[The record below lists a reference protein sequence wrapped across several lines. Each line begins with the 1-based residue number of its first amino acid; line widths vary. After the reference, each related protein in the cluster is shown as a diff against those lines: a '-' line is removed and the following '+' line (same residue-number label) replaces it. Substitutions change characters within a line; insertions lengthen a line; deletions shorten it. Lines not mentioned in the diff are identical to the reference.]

1 VVLVKKVG
9 FGTIRGWAASDWWLP
24 RASRI
29 SRAKPTKNKGRITG
43 CSGTAR
49 AGSGLWRPV
58 AAGASGAGLS
68 VKLPNRIF
76 AVFMPE
82 SAPLLLRAAR
92 GEQVERPP
100 VWMMRQAGRYMKVYR
115 DLRDRHPGFR
125 ERSENPDLSY
135 EISMQPFHAFE
146 PDGVIL
152 FSDILTPLPGMGIDF
167 DIIESKGPIIEPAI
181 RTQAQVNALRPL
193 DPAEALPFVGEVLG
207 RLRSSVGNQAAVLG
221 FVGAPWTLAAYAVEG
236 KSSKTYAVIKAMAF
250 REPALL
256 HQLLGHL
263 ADSIA
268 TYVRYQIDSGAQVVQ
283 LFDSWAGQLSPIDYD
298 VFAAPYQKRVI
309 DQVKATHPD
318 TPLILYISGS
328 AGVLERMARTGVDII
343 SLDWTVD
350 MADGLARLP
359 AHLGVQ
365 GNVDPG
371 LLFGTPEGI
380 RERIFDTV
388 LKASGRRHILNL
400 GHGILPGTPEDN
412 ARVFFE
418 TGKAVRELMG
428 AAV

>member
-1 VVLVKKVG
+1 M
-9 FGTIRGWAASDWWLP
+9 T
-24 RASRI
+24 
-29 SRAKPTKNKGRITG
+29 
-43 CSGTAR
+43 
-49 AGSGLWRPV
+49 
-58 AAGASGAGLS
+58 
-68 VKLPNRIF
+68 
-76 AVFMPE
+76 E

-167 DIIESKGPIIEPAI
+167 DIVESKGPIIEPAI
-181 RTQAQVNALRPL
+181 RSQAQVDALRPL
-193 DPAEALPFVGEVLG
+193 APAEALPFVGEVLG
-207 RLRSSVGNQAAVLG
+207 RLRQSVGNRAAVLG

-236 KSSKTYAVIKAMAF
+236 KSSKTYSVIKAMAF

-268 TYVRYQIDSGAQVVQ
+268 SYVRYQIDCGAQVVQ

-298 VFAAPYQKRVI
+298 IFAAPYQKRVI

-328 AGVLERMARTGVDII
+328 AGVLERMGATGIDIV

-350 MADGLARLP
+350 MADGIARLP
-359 AHLGVQ
+359 QQVGVQ

-388 LKASGRRHILNL
+388 RKARGRRHILTL

-418 TGKAVRELMG
+418 TGKAVSELLG

>member
-1 VVLVKKVG
+1 MT
-9 FGTIRGWAASDWWLP
+9 GT
-24 RASRI
+24 
-29 SRAKPTKNKGRITG
+29 
-43 CSGTAR
+43 
-49 AGSGLWRPV
+49 
-58 AAGASGAGLS
+58 
-68 VKLPNRIF
+68 
-76 AVFMPE
+76 
-82 SAPLLLRAAR
+82 APLLLRAAR

-135 EISMQPFHAFE
+135 EISMQPFHAFK

-167 DIIESKGPIIEPAI
+167 DIIESRGPIIEPAI
-181 RTQAQVNALRPL
+181 RSQAQVDALRPL

-207 RLRSSVGNQAAVLG
+207 RLRQDVGNEAAVLG

-236 KSSKTYAVIKAMAF
+236 KSSKTYAVIKQMAF

-328 AGVLERMARTGVDII
+328 AGVLERMGRTGVDIV

-350 MADGLARLP
+350 MADGIARLP
-359 AHLGVQ
+359 EHVGVQ

-371 LLFGTPEGI
+371 LLFGTPEAI
-380 RERIFDTV
+380 RERIMDTV
-388 LKASGRRHILNL
+388 RKAHGRKHIRNL
-400 GHGILPGTPEDN
+400 GHGILPGTPEEN

-418 TGKAVRELMG
+418 AGKAVNELLG